1 MKDMRIYI
9 KGTYGM
15 YRKVKFLKKLVI
27 LLSNFRR
34 IASPLKII
42 KNALY
47 SLFQFQYVKVLKWEG
62 S

>member
-1 MKDMRIYI
+1 MKDMSIRT
-9 KGTYGM
+9 KGTYAM
-15 YRKVKFLKKLVI
+15 YRRVNFLKNVI

-42 KNALY
+42 KNTLY
-47 SLFQFQYVKVLKWEG
+47 SLFQFQHVTVLKWEG

>member
-1 MKDMRIYI
+1 MKDMSIRT
-9 KGTYGM
+9 KGTYAM
-15 YRKVKFLKKLVI
+15 YRKVNFLKNVI
-27 LLSNFRR
+27 PLSNFRR

-47 SLFQFQYVKVLKWEG
+47 SLFQFQHVTILKWEG